1 MAMIVRHQALAS
13 GSVKMPR
20 TARLLPI
27 SLGALLIGTA
37 ACGGSSDDE
46 SASSSPAASI
56 ESTTVVAR
64 EVDDPD
70 APGEVGA
77 VGDTETVCAELQIVQ
92 DLSAEVSQ
100 SVNDILSEVAAGTSG
115 NEAETLQA
123 FVELGDELEAD
134 LPELLAAYERA
145 AAAASTEVAEEI
157 RAVAGGT
164 ALLTPALAAG
174 FRDAAQDGEFVDIEE
189 VLGEPV
195 LQDAAQRSGLA
206 SLRLDNF
213 TNAACGFQFSN
224 G

>member
-1 MAMIVRHQALAS
+1 MAPIVRHQALAS
-13 GSVKMPR
+13 GSVKVPR
-20 TARLLPI
+20 TVRLLPI
-27 SLGALLIGTA
+27 SLGALLIGAA

-46 SASSSPAASI
+46 SASSSPTASI
-56 ESTTVVAR
+56 EPTTVVER
-64 EVDDPD
+64 DSDDP
-70 APGEVGA
+70 GA
-77 VGDTETVCAELQIVQ
+77 VGDTVTVCAELQIVQ

-115 NEAETLQA
+115 SEAETLQA

-145 AAAASTEVAEEI
+145 AAAASTEVAVEI

-213 TNAACGFQFSN
+213 TNPACGFQFSN
-224 G
+224 S